1 MMIQDQDG
9 PMQFEFQVTLKKV
22 AHKASRTE
30 APGADPRPHSLVRT
44 LVQAHRIE
52 ALLQEG
58 RIRDHAG
65 AARFLGVSRPRVA
78 QIVGFLRLAPAIQEA
93 ILNASPE
100 RLGSLTARQMR
111 RIAAVPDWAEQAALF
126 NL

>member
-1 MMIQDQDG
+1 MLKEQDG
-9 PMQFEFQVTLKKV
+9 PLQFEFQLTLKKV
-22 AHKASRTE
+22 VRKAPRTGE
-30 APGADPRPHSLVRT
+30 PVSDPRPHSLVRT

-52 ALLQEG
+52 VLLQEG
-58 RIRDHAG
+58 KIRDHAA

-93 ILNASPE
+93 LLNASPE

-111 RIAAVPDWAEQAALF
+111 RIAAVPDWAEQTALF

>member
-1 MMIQDQDG
+1 MMTGEQDG
-9 PMQFEFQVTLKKV
+9 PMQFEFQLTLKKV
-22 AHKASRTE
+22 AHKAPKSD
-30 APGADPRPHSLVRT
+30 APVPDLRLHSLVRT

-52 ALLQEG
+52 ALLREG
-58 RIRDHAG
+58 RIRDHAE

-78 QIVGFLRLAPAIQEA
+78 QIVGFLRLAPVIQEA

-100 RLGSLTARQMR
+100 CLGSLTARQMR
-111 RIAAVPDWAEQAALF
+111 RIAAVPDWAEQTALF